1 MYDIYS
7 RYHKTFHNYHQ
18 QKLGR
23 IVNHDIL
30 SKNIIMLECAKDL
43 EIYSKMK
50 IVYENSIA
58 TRIFSFSRYDMN
70 HTMNVESF
78 RI

>member
-18 QKLGR
+18 QKLNI

-43 EIYSKMK
+43 ELYNKMK
-50 IVYENSIA
+50 IVYENTI
-58 TRIFSFSRYDMN
+58 
-70 HTMNVESF
+70 
-78 RI
+78 